1 MKLSRRTVARAVFG
15 APLMLAAASIARVE
29 SLLGIAAARAADQA
43 APQPS
48 PTPEPE
54 ETPLA
59 RFLAK
64 QEEDLTSEERKRV
77 RKDVTQ
83 TEQALKEVRD
93 FRLGNEVPPAGT
105 FRALRTRRPHAR

>member
-1 MKLSRRTVARAVFG
+1 MKLSRRTVARTVAG
-15 APLMLAAASIARVE
+15 APLLLAAASVARLE
-29 SLLGIAAARAADQA
+29 SLLGIGSARAADQA

-54 ETPLA
+54 ETALA

-64 QEEDLTSEERKRV
+64 QDEDLSSDERKRV
-77 RKDVTQ
+77 RKEVTQ
-83 TEQALKEVRD
+83 TEQSLKDIRD
-93 FRLGNEVPPAGT
+93 FKLGNEVPPSGT

>member
-1 MKLSRRTVARAVFG
+1 MKLSRRAVTRAVLG
-15 APLMLAAASIARVE
+15 APVMLVAASVAGVE
-29 SLLGIAAARAADQA
+29 SLLGVASARAADQA
-43 APQPS
+43 GPQPS

-64 QEEDLTSEERKRV
+64 HEEGLSAEERKRV

-83 TEQALKEVRD
+83 TEQSLKQIRD
-93 FRLGNEVPPAGT
+93 FKLGNEVPPSGT
-105 FRALRTRRPHAR
+105 FRALRTRRTDAH

>member
-1 MKLSRRTVARAVFG
+1 MKLSRRTVARTIAG
-15 APLMLAAASIARVE
+15 APMLLAAASLARVE
-29 SLLGIAAARAADQA
+29 SLLGIGSARAADQA

-54 ETPLA
+54 ETALA

-64 QEEDLTSEERKRV
+64 QDDDLSAEERRKV

-83 TEQALKEVRD
+83 TEQSLKEIRD
-93 FRLGNEVPPAGT
+93 FKLGNEAPPSGT

>member
-1 MKLSRRTVARAVFG
+1 MKLSRRTVARAVLG

-29 SLLGIAAARAADQA
+29 SLLGIAAAGAADQA
-43 APQPS
+43 APEPS

-54 ETPLA
+54 ETALA

-64 QEEDLTSEERKRV
+64 QDDDLSSEERRHV

-83 TEQALKEVRD
+83 TEQSLKEIRD
-93 FRLGNEVPPAGT
+93 FKLGNEVPPSGT
-105 FRALRTRRPHAR
+105 FRALRTRRSHAR